1 MKNGLNFNLIQAAVS
16 GDKVAIE
23 KIVSI
28 YEPYINKL
36 ASKKLF
42 DEEGNEYIG
51 IDIDLKEHLKTKLI
65 EVIFKYRALA

>member
-65 EVIFKYRALA
+65 EVIFKYRVLA

>member
-16 GDKVAIE
+16 VDKVAIE

-65 EVIFKYRALA
+65 EVIFKYRVLA